1 MVNGCPYCSGMANY
15 YPSSRSNESSRLGR
29 AGCDAQHAPGA
40 TEAAPAAEVR
50 LDQRTYFD
58 QQGHHSAKL
67 RNFGNG
73 LAEAGWSFVQ
83 ATRASK
89 KPRGQSEKRE
99 ANEKRAQRRAQARIR
114 HLALAAGLDHL
125 LTLTFRENV
134 TDFDRA
140 SRCFERFIKLVHAEM
155 PEWAYVAVAERQK
168 RGAWHWHLGV
178 AGRQNV
184 ALLRRLWLECVG
196 DGNVDVQSP
205 PGKRGNS
212 KLRLVSYLTKYL
224 GKSFNELRELDA
236 HRFRASKHIK
246 VPCQSI
252 AIPVSARGDISGYVV
267 AALLDVA
274 GTVGTVKRYEDV
286 FAGWACS
293 WT

>member
-1 MVNGCPYCSGMANY
+1 MVNRCPYRSGMANR
-15 YPSSRSNESSRLGR
+15 YPSSISKASALLGS
-29 AGCDAQHAPGA
+29 AGRDAQHAPGA
-40 TEAAPAAEVR
+40 AGAAPAAEVR

-58 QQGHHSAKL
+58 QQGRYSAKL
-67 RNFGNG
+67 RDFGGG

-83 ATRASK
+83 ATRSSK

-99 ANEKRAQRRAQARIR
+99 LNEQRAQRRAQARVR
-114 HLALAAGLDHL
+114 HLVLAAGLDHL

-155 PEWAYVAVAERQK
+155 PDWPYVAVAERQK

-184 ALLRRLWLECVG
+184 TLLRRLWLECAG
-196 DGNVDVQSP
+196 DGNIDVQPP
-205 PGKRGNS
+205 PGKRGHR

-224 GKSFNELRELDA
+224 VKSFDELRELNA
-236 HRFRASKHIK
+236 HRFRASQDIK

-252 AIPVSARGDISGYVV
+252 PIPVSARGDISGYVV
-267 AALLDVA
+267 AALLGVA
-274 GTVGTVKRYEDV
+274 GTVGTVKKYEEV

>member
-1 MVNGCPYCSGMANY
+1 MANH
-15 YPSSRSNESSRLGR
+15 YPVLSSKSRAQPRCAGR
-29 AGCDAQHAPGA
+29 DAQHAPGA
-40 TEAAPAAEVR
+40 GGAAPAAELR

-58 QQGHHSAKL
+58 QQGHFSAKL
-67 RNFGNG
+67 RDFGGG

-83 ATRASK
+83 ATRSKK

-99 ANEKRAQRRAQARIR
+99 ANEKRAQRRAQARVR
-114 HLALAAGLDHL
+114 HLALAANLDHL

-134 TDFDRA
+134 IDFEQA
-140 SRCFERFIKLVHAEM
+140 SRCFERFIKLVHVAM
-155 PEWAYVAVAERQK
+155 PDWHYVAVAERQK

-184 ALLRRLWLECVG
+184 TLLRRLWLECAG
-196 DGNVDVQSP
+196 DGNIDVQAP
-205 PGKRGNS
+205 PGKRGHR

-224 GKSFNELRELDA
+224 GKSFNELRELNA

-246 VPCQSI
+246 VPCRSI

-267 AALLDVA
+267 AALYAAA
-274 GTVGTVKRYEDV
+274 GTVGTVKKYEEV